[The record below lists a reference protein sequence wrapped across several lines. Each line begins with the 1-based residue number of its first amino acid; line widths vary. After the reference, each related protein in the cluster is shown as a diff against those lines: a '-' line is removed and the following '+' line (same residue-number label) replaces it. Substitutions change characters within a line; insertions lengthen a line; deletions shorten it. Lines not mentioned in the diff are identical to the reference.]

1 MTRAKSTSSSSGGS
15 TTEEK
20 YQHLGYHQKRTAPT
34 GGTRKIVKALCTRI
48 LLLVVIPAIVVIA
61 AFCWLRATGLN
72 ARGNPGA
79 MESRLASALQRW
91 AIPRGFRELNNPMQA
106 TPELLVEARRHFAD
120 HCASCHGND
129 GSGTTEMG
137 QKLYPRVPDMRLA
150 QTQNLSDGEIY
161 YIIENGV
168 RFTGMPAWGTG
179 GTTDH
184 DTWHLVLFIRHLP
197 KMTDEDIQDMKE
209 HNPRGPAEMKEE
221 EMENEFL
228 NEPSAAGGRAKSH
241 SHERRN

>member
-1 MTRAKSTSSSSGGS
+1 
-15 TTEEK
+15 
-20 YQHLGYHQKRTAPT
+20 
-34 GGTRKIVKALCTRI
+34 VKALCTRI